1 MTTCGSRFEYRKIP
15 QVNTATATNGLRGGG
30 CGGRPGPCLID
41 KGLQPANSC
50 EDVRAARQL
59 PTYLEANQLLPSL
72 GTQSSFRFRH
82 STETALLHVLSDIL
96 AAVDRGDLAA
106 LVLLDLSAAFDT
118 VESTTRSCW
127 NVYGGR

>member
-1 MTTCGSRFEYRKIP
+1 MTTRGSRFEYRKIP
-15 QVNTATATNGLRGGG
+15 QVNTATASNGLRGGG
-30 CGGRPGPCLID
+30 RGGRPGPVFD

-59 PTYLEANQLLPSL
+59 RTYLEANQLLPSL
-72 GTQSSFRFRH
+72 GPQSSFRSGH

-106 LVLLDLSAAFDT
+106 LVLLDLCAAFDT